1 MFSIPTNTQ
10 KKESSRRKRR
20 VSCVY
25 GALAAG
31 KNVYLSIHDDKDFIT
46 CATSIHM
53 RTGYQLD
60 DLPVVY
66 FCFPR
71 LAICLPLRAGDILFF
86 NPREPHAVSSRIK
99 NEDMI
104 YCLSLYLKSANMGLN
119 DNSIPLTQE
128 YFF

>member
-1 MFSIPTNTQ
+1 MIHEARKLIKPPLFSILQSTQ
-10 KKESSRRKRR
+10 KKESSRHKRR

-31 KNVYLSIHDDKDFIT
+31 NNVYLSIHDDKDFVT

-66 FCFPR
+66 FCFASTFN
-71 LAICLPLRAGDILFF
+71 LCSFTSWGYFILQSK
-86 NPREPHAVSSRIK
+86 RTSRCFI
-99 NEDMI
+99 E
-104 YCLSLYLKSANMGLN
+104 G
-119 DNSIPLTQE
+119 QE
-128 YFF
+128 

>member
-1 MFSIPTNTQ
+1 M
-10 KKESSRRKRR
+10 
-20 VSCVY
+20 Y

-31 KNVYLSIHDDKDFIT
+31 KNVYLSIHDDKDFVT

-71 LAICLPLRAGDILFF
+71 LSICVPLRAGDILFF

-119 DNSIPLTQE
+119 DNSIPLTQKE
-128 YFF
+128 IYLNESYKKQS